1 MAEKSDEEFR
11 RLSLESRI
19 LEQRAE
25 AIQSRINMVSAVI
38 ADLNYSSVTL
48 EGLEK
53 ERENAELL
61 IPIGGES
68 YAKARLVTPDKVIV
82 GIGAGVSVEKRL
94 QEAKEIMKKRLED
107 LERTRAAL
115 QQQFVQVVDMINKNR
130 ESVERLI
137 SETREGKAQQNV

>member
-1 MAEKSDEEFR
+1 MAEKSEEAFR

-38 ADLNYSSVTL
+38 ADLNYSNATL

-53 ERENAELL
+53 EKENAELL

-68 YAKARLVTPDKVIV
+68 YAKARLVTPDKVVV
-82 GIGAGVSVEKRL
+82 GIGAGISVEKSL
-94 QEAKEIMKKRLED
+94 PEAKEIMK
-107 LERTRAAL
+107 
-115 QQQFVQVVDMINKNR
+115 
-130 ESVERLI
+130 
-137 SETREGKAQQNV
+137 